1 MKTNFTME
9 GDRFLINGKLTY
21 SEYDNCPEKHKGLL
35 MNARFIQG
43 VFDDKSDASRFHRF
57 GKEFDAQKNTSELVD
72 SLQEWYDKGLRA
84 ITVGFQGGGTCFTID
99 SHTIDNNPYSPDGL
113 EMDGKYLDRMKEI
126 IDAADDLGMI
136 VIVSLFYGAQSRF
149 LNDDRAVMQ
158 AVKTASNWLRD
169 QKFIN
174 VIIEIAN
181 EHNVEDYKVHPI
193 LFDEKGIAQL
203 IRIAQRESGGIPV
216 GCSTT
221 GHYFSYEIGN
231 ASDVILIHGNNM
243 SRQMFYNHIKE
254 ARSIEPSRPIVCNED
269 SQALAE
275 MQVAFDMGVSWG
287 YYNNM
292 TKQEPPVYWGITEG
306 EDRFFAIRLAESL
319 GIEQNTRKMEE
330 QFYLQGLEEHT
341 SYEDKRWI
349 RLASVYP
356 EKIQKVDFYRDGV
369 YFETAYNDPFTIN
382 YVVNWYQKPVKGI
395 NKGERWKA
403 VITLID
409 GTTII
414 KEELA
419 K

>member
-9 GDRFLINGKLTY
+9 GDRFLINEKLTY
-21 SEYDNCPEKHKGLL
+21 SEFDNCPVKYQGLL

-43 VFDDKSDASRFHRF
+43 VFDDKSDVARFQRF
-57 GKEFDAQKNTSELVD
+57 GKKFNAKKNTEELVD

-99 SHTIDNNPYSPDGL
+99 SNTIENNPYSPDGL
-113 EMDGKYLDRMKEI
+113 EMDGEYLDRMKEI
-126 IDAADDLGMI
+126 VDAADDMGML

-149 LNDDRAVMQ
+149 LKDDRAVMQ

-169 QKFIN
+169 QKFSN

-193 LFDEKGIAQL
+193 LFDEKGVAQL
-203 IRIAQRESGGIPV
+203 IRIAQRESDGIPV

-254 ARSIEPSRPIVCNED
+254 ARSIEPARPIVCNED

-275 MQVAFDMGVSWG
+275 MQVALDMGVSWG

-292 TKQEPPVYWGITEG
+292 TKQEPPVYWEITEG
-306 EDRFFAIRLAESL
+306 EDRFFAVRLAESL
-319 GIEQNTRKMEE
+319 GIETNTLKLEE

-341 SYEDKRWI
+341 SYEDERWI

-356 EKIQKVDFYRDGV
+356 EKIQKVDFYRDGE

-382 YVVNWYQKPVKGI
+382 YIVNWYQKPVKGI
-395 NKGERWKA
+395 KKGERWKA

-409 GTTII
+409 STTII
-414 KEELA
+414 KEEIA